1 MSRVV
6 ITGMGAFTPV
16 GKSVETLFDS
26 LRAGRHGMGLITRFD
41 TADFKAKV
49 AAEIRGY
56 DPLDY
61 FPKAEARKMDLF
73 TQYAVIAAAEAMGDS
88 GLEGKVDPERFGVY
102 VGSGIGGMETFAAG
116 AVTVEQ
122 QGPRKISPFIIPMM
136 ISNMAAGMI
145 SIRYG
150 AAGPTLPVVTA
161 CATSAHALGEAFRA
175 IKHGD
180 ADAIR
185 AGGTEAAIHPLAMA
199 GFQNAMALNNTD
211 DPESAS
217 IPFDK
222 RRNGFIMGE
231 GAGVLVL
238 EEYGHAVRRGANIYA
253 EVVGYGNTADAHHMT
268 APHPEGAGAIRAIR
282 LALEEGGYE
291 PGMAVYVNA
300 HGTSTP
306 LNDKAETH
314 ALKAAF
320 GEETAR
326 KLRISSSKS
335 MTGHMLG
342 AAGAV
347 EAIVSVMTL
356 RTGIIT
362 PTVGYQVPDE
372 DCDLDVTPNV
382 AVTAPCDFAISN
394 SFGFGGHN
402 AVVALKKI

>member
-1 MSRVV
+1 MNRVV
-6 ITGMGAFTPV
+6 ITGMGAFTSV
-16 GKSVETLFDS
+16 GRSVETLFES
-26 LRAGRHGMGLITRFD
+26 LKAGHHGMGLITRFD
-41 TADFKAKV
+41 TTDFKAKV
-49 AAEIRGY
+49 AAEIRDY
-56 DPLDY
+56 NPLEY
-61 FPKAEARKMDLF
+61 LPKAEARKMDLF
-73 TQYAVIAAAEAMGDS
+73 TQYAMIAAAEAMGDS

-102 VGSGIGGMETFAAG
+102 VGSGIGGMDTFLSG
-116 AVTVEQ
+116 AITLSQ

-161 CATSAHALGEAFRA
+161 CATSTHALGEAFRA
-175 IKHGD
+175 IKHGY
-180 ADAIR
+180 ADAILT
-185 AGGTEAAIHPLAMA
+185 GGTEAAINPLAMA

-211 DPESAS
+211 DPDSAS

-231 GAGVLVL
+231 GAGILVL

-268 APHPEGAGAIRAIR
+268 APHPDGAGAIRAIK
-282 LALEEGGYE
+282 LALAEGGYE
-291 PGMAVYVNA
+291 EGMAVYVNA

-306 LNDKAETH
+306 LNDKAETM

-320 GEETAR
+320 GEEAAR
-326 KLRISSSKS
+326 KLHISSSKS

-347 EAIVSVMTL
+347 EAITSVMTL

-362 PTVGYQVPDE
+362 PTVGYRVPDE
-372 DCDLDVTPNV
+372 DCDLDITPNQ
-382 AVTAPCDFAISN
+382 AAHAPCDFAISN

-402 AVVALKKI
+402 GVIALKKI